1 MLTDNYLYII
11 LLHTYTLTFDDV
23 ITGTIK
29 LHALPDIYMYS
40 LSAQKTK
47 YTLTASIEIKRGSGN
62 QVFWLAKFDL
72 KKSVRLLGQTSFD
85 R

>member
-1 MLTDNYLYII
+1 MTDNYLYII

-23 ITGTIK
+23 LTGTIK

-47 YTLTASIEIKRGSGN
+47 YTLTASIEIKRGISN

-72 KKSVRLLGQTSFD
+72 KKKV
-85 R
+85 